1 LPLLERFQNAPYSYI
16 VTLYRLAQRTEFE
29 TILSGIRQ
37 LSCFWSTIVAGD
49 SDKLCMA
56 DLLERSRARRERGG
70 RSAPRC
76 AIARRRVLAAA
87 EASISTARRG
97 WFMNLL

>member
-1 LPLLERFQNAPYSYI
+1 
-16 VTLYRLAQRTEFE
+16 
-29 TILSGIRQ
+29 
-37 LSCFWSTIVAGD
+37 
-49 SDKLCMA
+49 MA